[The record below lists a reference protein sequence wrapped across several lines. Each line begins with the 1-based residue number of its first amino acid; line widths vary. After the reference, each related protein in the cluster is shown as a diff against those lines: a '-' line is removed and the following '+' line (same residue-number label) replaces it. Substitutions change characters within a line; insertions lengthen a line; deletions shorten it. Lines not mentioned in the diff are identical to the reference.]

1 MRILFVQP
9 APFEPG
15 RLGLENAVW
24 LSEPAAFTSLAAMV
38 PEHESRI
45 LDLRLEPDSALNRE
59 LLAFRPDV
67 VAVSCMTTDSY
78 QAMAILQCAKNTLGA
93 DKVFCIA
100 GGHHPSLAPYDF
112 HHVSIID
119 AIAIG
124 EGEDTFQE
132 LLTHLNQPK
141 SDWRALQQIDGLCF
155 FDGHE
160 WVTTTKR
167 AQSRT
172 MDSFPLPNRSLLKKY
187 AASYFFMSAMPMA
200 SLSTSRGCAYDCN
213 FCGIWEF
220 YERKVRFLSAARICD
235 ALEQMDEN
243 FVMFLDDNFLTSKTR
258 LEELCDEVERRGIKK
273 LYGAQG
279 RADFVVKHPELMQR
293 LRNMGLTLLI
303 SGYETNDEQ
312 GLAALKKSSQADANK
327 VAAKMLNDLGIAI
340 FGIFMV
346 RPDFT
351 HADFD
356 FLYKSIDEMRITL
369 PIITSHTPL
378 PGTQLRKALQ
388 GNLLTEDVRFFD
400 LLHAVTPTT
409 LPRQEFYTRFT
420 EGWAN
425 REWKNAPFVDF
436 AKKRPDFM
444 KATWRGLIHLTQML
458 MRYRPVATSPDS
470 HLRDEIGII
479 PADLTILN
487 AREKAYPGAPIK
499 AAPLPTSSKGLRIL
513 TSDAAAE

>member
-15 RLGLENAVW
+15 RLGLENAIW

-38 PEHESRI
+38 PEHACRI

-93 DKVFCIA
+93 DKVFCVA
-100 GGHHPSLAPYDF
+100 GGHHPSLAPWDF

-124 EGEDTFQE
+124 EGEETFKE
-132 LLTHLNQPK
+132 LCDHLAAK
-141 SDWRALQQIDGLCF
+141 KGWRALQAIDGLCF
-155 FDGHE
+155 FDGTE

-187 AASYFFMSAMPMA
+187 GRSYFFMSAMPMA

-220 YERKVRFLSAARICD
+220 YEKKVRFLSAERICD
-235 ALEQMDEN
+235 ALETMDET
-243 FVMFLDDNFLTSKTR
+243 FVMFLDDNFLTSKKR
-258 LEELCDEVERRGIKK
+258 LEELCDEIEKRGIKK

-279 RADFVVKHPELMQR
+279 RADFVVKHPELMAR
-293 LRNMGLTLLI
+293 LRKVGLSLLI
-303 SGYETNDEQ
+303 SGYETNDEA
-312 GLAALKKSSQADANK
+312 GLAALKKSSVADANK
-327 VAAKMLNDLGIAI
+327 TAAKMLNDLGIAI

-369 PIITSHTPL
+369 PIITIHTPL

-400 LLHAVTPTT
+400 LLHAVTPTR
-409 LPRQEFYTRFT
+409 LPREEFYTRFT
-420 EGWAN
+420 EGWAK
-425 REWKNAPFVDF
+425 REWRNAPFLDF
-436 AKKRPDFM
+436 VKKRPDYM

-458 MRYRPVATSPDS
+458 IRYRPVATSPDS

-479 PADLTILN
+479 PADLTLLN
-487 AREKAYPGAPIK
+487 AREKAYDKAPIK
-499 AAPLPTSSKGLRIL
+499 MTPPPTLSGKPGLRII
-513 TSDAAAE
+513 SDQAAE